1 MLQTSDHRPLLR
13 WGPPSPRWVPKGQT
27 PSRRSPG
34 GNGSPMMASQGGRQ
48 SRFCPLVIPSRKIH
62 RPCQIGIGRLVPF
75 LVPFWNCQLFRV
87 YLPEAK
93 CCGWLNREN
102 QWRSSQASSW
112 CQRFHWLVSML
123 SAGSTKNQIS
133 NLLDD
138 LFFKC
143 RKWHIIEKWTDKQW
157 SWSCKQWRLNCLAHR
172 L

>member
-1 MLQTSDHRPLLR
+1 MRSTFTALGAAKGKLHRGGVLVGMGVLWWLLR
-13 WGPPSPRWVPKGQT
+13 EDGRVDFVHWWYPPE
-27 PSRRSPG
+27 
-34 GNGSPMMASQGGRQ
+34 
-48 SRFCPLVIPSRKIH
+48 KIH

-143 RKWHIIEKWTDKQW
+143 RKWRHYRKMNRQTMKLKLQTMKIELLST
-157 SWSCKQWRLNCLAHR
+157 
-172 L
+172 